1 MPGKNQDM
9 AAAYPIRPISEEEFG
24 AFYAVIEH
32 AFNAQYPAD
41 EELRHEMGVFEFD
54 RSLAAFDGADMVGTA
69 AALSL
74 RMTVP
79 GGAAAVAGVT
89 AVATAP
95 SHRRRGILTSL
106 MHRQLADLRERG
118 EAVAALFA
126 SEAGI
131 YARFGYGAATSDLN
145 LTIRRGEG
153 ALLPRATAPGAHGP
167 QRLRIAEP
175 RDATAE
181 LAKVFESVL
190 RERPGMYARDDRW
203 WEHILW
209 DPEHRRSG
217 RSPLRCVIAEDDA
230 GPCGYALY
238 SVRPTWGDDGIPDGV
253 LQIRELMATDPAAHA
268 AIWSDLLGRDL
279 VSEVRAVSRP
289 VDEPLLCLLADRR
302 RARPRLFD
310 GLWVRLVS
318 VPQALAGRR
327 YSCPVD
333 VVIEVAD
340 DLFAENAG
348 RWRLRAPG
356 RAEDARATCERTSA
370 AADVT
375 LPVQSLGAAYLG
387 GTTLGALARAG
398 LAEQARP
405 GAIAALSTALSWEP
419 APWSPTIF

>member
-1 MPGKNQDM
+1 M
-9 AAAYPIRPISEEEFG
+9 AAAYPIRPISEDEFA

-32 AFNAQYPAD
+32 AFNAQYPTD
-41 EELRHEMGVFEFD
+41 EELRHDLAVFEFD
-54 RSLAAFDGADMVGTA
+54 RSLAAFDGAAIVGTA

-106 MHRQLADLRERG
+106 MRRQLADLRERG

-153 ALLPRATAPGAHGP
+153 ALLARPAAPGP
-167 QRLRIAEP
+167 QRLRTAEP
-175 RDATAE
+175 REATAE

-190 RERPGMYARDDRW
+190 RERPGMFARDDRW
-203 WEHILW
+203 WENVLW

-217 RSPLRCVIAEDDA
+217 SSPQRCVIAEDDA
-230 GPCGYALY
+230 GPLGYALY
-238 SVRPTWGDDGIPDGV
+238 SVGPTWGDDGIPGGV
-253 LQIRELMATDPAAHA
+253 LRVRELMATDPAAYA
-268 AIWSDLLGRDL
+268 AVWNDLLTRDL

-289 VDEPLLCLLADRR
+289 VDEPLLYMLADRR

-318 VPQALAGRR
+318 VPEALTGRR
-327 YSCPVD
+327 YSSPVD

-348 RWRLRAPG
+348 RWRLRVPG
-356 RAEDARATCERTSA
+356 RAGDERATCERTSA

-375 LPVQSLGAAYLG
+375 LPVQSLGAAYMG

-398 LAEQARP
+398 LAEQASP
-405 GAIAALSTALSWEP
+405 GAIAALSAALSWEP
-419 APWSPTIF
+419 APWSPTGF

>member
-1 MPGKNQDM
+1 M
-9 AAAYPIRPISEEEFG
+9 AAAYPIRPISEGEFS

-32 AFNAQYPAD
+32 AFNSHFPSG
-41 EELRHEMGVFEFD
+41 EEMQHELLVMEFD
-54 RSLAAFDGADMVGTA
+54 RTLAAFDGTDMVGTA
-69 AALSL
+69 AAFTLQ
-74 RMTVP
+74 MTVP

-106 MHRQLADLRERG
+106 MRRQLAEVRDRG

-126 SEAGI
+126 SEASI
-131 YARFGYGAATSDLN
+131 YSRYGYGVATGELD

-153 ALLPRATAPGAHGP
+153 RMPALAAEPGGHGAPGSVP
-167 QRLRIAEP
+167 WLRIAEP
-175 RDATAE
+175 GDATAE
-181 LAKVFESVL
+181 LGKVYESV
-190 RERPGMYARDDRW
+190 RRDRPGMPARDGRW

-217 RSPLRCVIAEDDA
+217 TSPLRCVIAEDDE
-230 GPCGYALY
+230 GPRGYALF
-238 SVRPTWGDDGIPDGV
+238 SAKPEWPDGIPHGV
-253 LQIRELMATDPAAHA
+253 LQVRELMATNPAAYA
-268 AIWSDLLGRDL
+268 AVWNDLLTRDL
-279 VSEVRAVSRP
+279 VGEVRAGTRP
-289 VDEPLLCLLADRR
+289 VDEPLLYLLADPR
-302 RARPRLFD
+302 RARPRVLD

-318 VPQALAGRR
+318 VPEALAERH

-333 VVIEVAD
+333 TVIEVAD
-340 DLFAENAG
+340 DLFEQNAG

-356 RAEDARATCERTSA
+356 RESAERATCERTSQ

-387 GTTLGALARAG
+387 GTRLGALAGAG

-405 GAIAALSTALSWEP
+405 GAIAALSTAMSWEP
-419 APWSPTIF
+419 APWSPTLF

>member
-1 MPGKNQDM
+1 MPGKNQGM

-32 AFNAQYPAD
+32 AFNSHHPTS
-41 EELRHEMGVFEFD
+41 EELRHDLPVFEFD
-54 RSLAAFDGADMVGTA
+54 RSLAAFDGADIVGTS

-79 GGAAAVAGVT
+79 GGTADVAGVT
-89 AVATAP
+89 AVATSP

-106 MHRQLADLRERG
+106 MRGQLAGIRDRG
-118 EAVAALFA
+118 EAIAALFA

-131 YARFGYGAATSDLN
+131 YGRFGFGAATSELS

-153 ALLPRATAPGAHGP
+153 ALLARPPAPGP
-167 QRLRIAEP
+167 LRLRTAEP

-181 LAKVFESVL
+181 LAKVFDTVL
-190 RERPGMYARDDRW
+190 RERPGVYARDDRW
-203 WEHILW
+203 WENALW

-217 RSPLRCVIAEDDA
+217 STPLRCLIAEDGA
-230 GPCGYALY
+230 GPRGYALY
-238 SVRPTWGDDGIPDGV
+238 SVRPTWNDDGIPDGV
-253 LQIRELMATDPAAHA
+253 LRVRELMADDPAVYV
-268 AIWSDLLGRDL
+268 AIWNDLLSRDL
-279 VSEVRAVSRP
+279 VSEVHAQARP
-289 VDEPLLCLLADRR
+289 VDEPLLHLLADRR

-310 GLWVRLVS
+310 GLWVRLIS
-318 VPQALAGRR
+318 VPEALAARR

-333 VVIEVAD
+333 MVIEVAD
-340 DLFAENAG
+340 DLIAENAG

-356 RAEDARATCERTSA
+356 RAEHERAICERTSA

-375 LPVQSLGAAYLG
+375 LPVQSLGAAYMG

-419 APWSPTIF
+419 APWSPASF